1 MTQDHKLHH
10 LITLHIHQDLTD
22 DLDLESCANGFVDKD
37 KHRLT
42 ILEGS
47 LMKTVEFQSY
57 TINC

>member
-1 MTQDHKLHH
+1 MIQDHKLSH
-10 LITLHIHQDLTD
+10 LMTLHIHQDLTD

>member
-10 LITLHIHQDLTD
+10 LMTLHIYRDLI
-22 DLDLESCANGFVDKD
+22 LMINHALANGFVDKD
-37 KHRLT
+37 KHRLA
-42 ILEGS
+42 ILEDS

>member
-1 MTQDHKLHH
+1 M
-10 LITLHIHQDLTD
+10 TLHIHQDLTD